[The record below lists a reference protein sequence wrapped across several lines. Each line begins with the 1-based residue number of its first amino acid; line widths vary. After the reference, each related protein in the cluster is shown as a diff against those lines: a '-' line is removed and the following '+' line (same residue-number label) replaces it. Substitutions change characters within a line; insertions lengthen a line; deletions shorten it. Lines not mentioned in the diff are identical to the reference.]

1 MTLHAAP
8 PEKQPSASRLTAFAL
23 AHPVWVI
30 AALVLA
36 QQVPL
41 IWVRGLWWSDEVRHG
56 GVLADLTT
64 QGHFW
69 ALTLNGQPY
78 DDKPP
83 VYFWYLAG
91 IQALVGPGA
100 VAFFTGLAGTV
111 LAYALATWHLARRL
125 GLDRPRALGAVGVL
139 LSGSYMLAA
148 SHYARMDFLFSA
160 AILLAWGS
168 FYLASAKPQLS
179 ARAVLAGFAFA
190 TLAAWIKGPVGVAL
204 PVLGFALHLA
214 VMGRGRDLLARP
226 VLGGVVLLLAGI
238 ALWAGG
244 LVWFGGEERLASLFA
259 QQIVGRAMDSRGQGW
274 AYLRYLVTF
283 PAVLLPFALL
293 AFWPPNWR
301 ALATSAN
308 RYLLICLGAGWLLL
322 TLIGE
327 KHEYYLIPLMPL
339 ASILLVQM
347 LGKGLTPFL
356 ALWLAGQTV
365 LALVA
370 QYLGGWI
377 DPKALHILPALA
389 AAAPAGAVG
398 LALALALWLWGR
410 SRSWGQ
416 VLAGF
421 VAAQTLF
428 AAILLGRVM
437 PALDPVL
444 SPAALAA
451 LMRPA
456 VAAGYAPAVAHGIP
470 GVFAFDL
477 GQPYA
482 ALTTD
487 QAVLDWLATKPRG
500 VLALQQAEWQAIAA
514 HAPQAQTLGCLPFLG
529 QDLIVL
535 AFPPGLDASAIAQDT
550 GCPDP

>member
-1 MTLHAAP
+1 MTLP
-8 PEKQPSASRLTAFAL
+8 PEKQPLPARLTALAL

-30 AALVLA
+30 VALVLA
-36 QQVPL
+36 QHVPL

-56 GVLADLTT
+56 GVLADLTKE
-64 QGHFW
+64 GHFW

-78 DDKPP
+78 NDKPP
-83 VYFWYLAG
+83 LYFWYLAG
-91 IQALVGPGA
+91 VQALVGPGA

-111 LAYALATWHLARRL
+111 LAYALATWHLARHL

-148 SHYARMDFLFSA
+148 SHYARMDFLFAA

-168 FYLASAKPQLS
+168 FYAASAKPYLS

-204 PVLGFALHLA
+204 PVLGFALHLG
-214 VMGRGRDLLARP
+214 VLRRGRDLLSRP
-226 VLGGVVLLLAGI
+226 VLGGAALLLAGI

-244 LVWFGGEERLASLFA
+244 LVWFGGAERLASLFSH
-259 QQIVGRAMDSRGQGW
+259 QIVGRAMDSRGHGW
-274 AYLRYLVTF
+274 ASLRYMLTF

-293 AFWPPNWR
+293 ALWPRNWR
-301 ALATSAN
+301 RISGPAN
-308 RYLLICLGAGWLLL
+308 RYLLICLGSGGLVL

-327 KHEYYLIPLMPL
+327 KHEYYLIPLLPL
-339 ASILLVQM
+339 AAILLVQM
-347 LGKGLTPFL
+347 LGRGLAPFL
-356 ALWLAGQTV
+356 ALWLAGQAV
-365 LALVA
+365 LALAA
-370 QYLGGWI
+370 QSLGGWI
-377 DPKALHILPALA
+377 DPQALHIQPALA

-398 LALALALWLWGR
+398 LALAVALWIWGK
-410 SRSWGQ
+410 SRGWGQ

-421 VAAQTLF
+421 VGAQTLF

-444 SPAALAA
+444 SPAALAT
-451 LMRPA
+451 LMQPA
-456 VAAGYAPAVAHGIP
+456 IAAGYPPAVAHGIP

-487 QAVLDWLATKPRG
+487 QAVLDWLAETPRG
-500 VLALQQAEWQAIAA
+500 VLALQQAEWQAMSAQ
-514 HAPQAQTLGCLPFLG
+514 APQAQVLGCLPFLG

-535 AFPPGLDASAIAQDT
+535 AFPPGLDAPPPAQDT

>member
-8 PEKQPSASRLTAFAL
+8 PEQQPSPSRLTAFAL

-30 AALVLA
+30 VALVLV
-36 QQVPL
+36 QHLPL

-56 GVLADLTT
+56 GVLADLTG
-64 QGHFW
+64 QGHLW

-78 DDKPP
+78 NDKPP
-83 VYFWYLAG
+83 LYFWYLAG

-111 LAYALATWHLARRL
+111 LAYALATWHLALRL
-125 GLDRPRALGAVGVL
+125 GLDRSRALGAVGVL
-139 LSGSYMLAA
+139 LSGSYMLGA
-148 SHYARMDFLFSA
+148 SHYARMDFLFA
-160 AILLAWGS
+160 TAILLAWGS
-168 FYLASAKPQLS
+168 FHAATAKPQLC

-204 PVLGFALHLA
+204 PVVGFALHLL
-214 VMGRGRDLLARP
+214 VLGRGRDLGARA
-226 VLGGVVLLLAGI
+226 VLGGGALLLAGI

-244 LVWFGGEERLASLFA
+244 LVWFGGIERLASLFS

-293 AFWPPNWR
+293 AFWPRNWR
-301 ALATSAN
+301 VLATSAN
-308 RYLLICLGAGWLLL
+308 RYLVICLGSGVLVL

-339 ASILLVQM
+339 AAILLAQM
-347 LGKGLTPFL
+347 LGRGLAPLL
-356 ALWLAGQTV
+356 ALWLAGQAAIA
-365 LALVA
+365 LAA
-370 QYLGGWI
+370 QSLGAWI
-377 DPKALHILPALA
+377 DPQALYVRPALA

-398 LALALALWLWGR
+398 LALALTLWVWGR
-410 SRSWGQ
+410 SRGWGQ

-428 AAILLGRVM
+428 AALLLGRVL

-456 VAAGYAPAVAHGIP
+456 IAAGYAPAVAHGIP

-477 GQPYA
+477 GQSYA

-487 QAVLDWLATKPRG
+487 QAVIDWLATKPRG
-500 VLALQQAEWQAIAA
+500 VLALQRAEWQALAA
-514 HAPQAQTLGCLPFLG
+514 QAPQAQVLGCLSLLG
-529 QDLIVL
+529 QDQIVL
-535 AFPPGLDASAIAQDT
+535 AFPPGVDAGPPAQDT
-550 GCPDP
+550 DCPDP